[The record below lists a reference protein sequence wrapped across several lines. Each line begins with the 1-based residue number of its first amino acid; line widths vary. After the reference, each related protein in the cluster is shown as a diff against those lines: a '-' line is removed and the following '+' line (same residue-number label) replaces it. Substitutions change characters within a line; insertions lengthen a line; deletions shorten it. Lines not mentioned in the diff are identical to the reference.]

1 MLSDDVVWS
10 FSSLLDG
17 EMDPSSFSIQLPQI
31 MVYKAAEE
39 VLSKYTKEE
48 EFNYGKLLPSK
59 LVFLEVLKEIHTE
72 QQNYS
77 KTLNLTIA
85 APLPVQP
92 NKPNNKKKNNPKQLS
107 VSDDLRSKIV
117 NSPWNTLVRF
127 LSKIPARDVRI
138 LRENVFNVSNYYLF
152 YQFNETLPK
161 DAPPLTASHTFPNG
175 QVIRL
180 FENFLL
186 KIKKKGIV
194 EVNTQCKVILF
205 FLILLPFLIAKFEL

>member
-1 MLSDDVVWS
+1 MLSDEVVWS

-17 EMDPSSFSIQLPQI
+17 EIDPSSFSIQLPQI
-31 MVYKAAEE
+31 MVYKTAEE

-59 LVFLEVLKEIHTE
+59 LVFLEVLKEIHSE

-77 KTLNLTIA
+77 KSLNLTIPA
-85 APLPVQP
+85 SLPVQP
-92 NKPNNKKKNNPKQLS
+92 NKNNKKKNNPKQLS

-127 LSKIPARDVRI
+127 LTKIPSRDVRI
-138 LRENVFNVSNYYLF
+138 LRENAFNVSNYYLF

-161 DAPPLTASHTFPNG
+161 DAPPLTASHSFPNG
-175 QVIRL
+175 LVTQL

-205 FLILLPFLIAKFEL
+205 FFLLCFQPHC